1 MNAANPY
8 QPDDLG
14 RRRPRRS
21 LVVIVSAGL
30 GSILALLVLNLT
42 ARPPRSEPASEIEL
56 TPAAQPLQ
64 TVTTVPITS
73 APITTIPRTTAFVA
87 PVATLSAPP
96 PTVAPLPAGA
106 MPPSLTTRWFPPDTP
121 DYVRAAIAD
130 TETLDVVAT
139 VGDGS
144 TAYFAVSALRR
155 TACAGSVYRMTQGSP
170 RELVDSA
177 GFLFPRG
184 DGRWLAITKVTGN
197 DCRPVVVTVV
207 DAANATAREMPAA
220 GWFSAWSTAHARFV
234 MYDYLIGLFTLY
246 DAPSLTSLGLGIAPS
261 FAQALDAQ
269 VGPRPADRPGWV
281 MGRVA
286 FLPEGDLVAH
296 IQCMPDACIKSDTIT
311 GWFYVVDGQIADESA
326 RVPLDKAPPFSNFCG
341 V

>member
-8 QPDDLG
+8 QPDALE
-14 RRRPRRS
+14 PRRS
-21 LVVIVSAGL
+21 RRSIVVIVSAGL

-42 ARPPRSEPASEIEL
+42 ARPPRSEPASDIEL
-56 TPAAQPLQ
+56 TPAAQPAPN
-64 TVTTVPITS
+64 TATTV
-73 APITTIPRTTAFVA
+73 AITTAPNTTVPRTTAFVA

-96 PTVAPLPAGA
+96 PTVATLPPEARPG
-106 MPPSLTTRWFPPDTP
+106 PTTRWFPPDTP
-121 DYVRAAIAD
+121 DYVRTVIAD
-130 TETLDVVAT
+130 TESLDVVAT
-139 VGDGS
+139 IGDGS

-155 TACAGSVYRMTQGSP
+155 TTCGGAVYRMTQGSE

-197 DCRPVVVTVV
+197 DCRPVVVTVLDTV
-207 DAANATAREMPAA
+207 NGTARDMPAA
-220 GWFSAWSTAHARFV
+220 GWFSAWSTAQAQFV
-234 MYDYLIGLFTLY
+234 MYDYMIGLFTLY
-246 DAPSLTSLGLGIAPS
+246 DAPSLTSSGLGIAPS
-261 FAQALDAQ
+261 FAHTLDAQ
-269 VGPRPADRPGWV
+269 VGPRRADRPGWV

-296 IQCMPDACIKSDTIT
+296 IQCMPDACPKNDAIT
-311 GWFYVVDGQIADESA
+311 GWFYVVDGQIAGESA
-326 RVPLDKAPPFSNFCG
+326 RVPLDKAPPLSNYCG